1 MLLSS
6 LPLLFK
12 ISLYHQRATG
22 LDYIESQIHISYVIF
37 NSIHQVMNKQ
47 GGGSKHLRSKSYHMP
62 A

>member
-37 NSIHQVMNKQ
+37 NSIH
-47 GGGSKHLRSKSYHMP
+47 
-62 A
+62 